1 MRPTSGTPPSVVDDG
16 DVPIDVRGNRRSLST
31 TSGRAYAWSIAVVA
45 IATLAAAAGR
55 ALLQM
60 PDVEMLFLLGVT
72 VVAVTAPRGPSV
84 LAAALSVAAY
94 DFFFVRPPL
103 TFDVDDLRYLLT
115 FAMMFGIGVVIS
127 TLMLRVREEQ
137 RAALDR
143 ERRTAALY
151 AVSRRLG
158 AALGAI
164 DVAEVCVGAIAEAIH
179 AASVLLVPMG
189 RDELV
194 GVAAAPSGTEL
205 SAEELG
211 VAQWALLHG
220 SPAGNG
226 TPTFGEVS
234 VLCVPLRPL
243 ADVLAVAAVR
253 VAAGAALRPDQR
265 DFLDAVCR
273 QGALALERVRL
284 AEEARQASLRV
295 EAERLRSA
303 LLSSVSHD
311 LRTPLAAITG
321 AATTLR
327 DEDGLDADTR
337 GDLIGAVCDEAERL
351 ERLVGNLL
359 DMTRLESGSVEPRR
373 EWVPLVEVIG
383 AALTRLEQPL
393 SQRRVTTTIP
403 DELPLLSVDP
413 VLLEQLFSN
422 VLENTTKYTPPG
434 SPLDISARRERD
446 SVVVEVADR
455 GPGLPAGAEEKIF
468 ERFRRGDHPAVGGAG
483 LGLAIARAIASAHG
497 GALVASNRPGG
508 GAVFRLELPL
518 GEAPPTEI
526 DPGVTA

>member
-1 MRPTSGTPPSVVDDG
+1 MRGG
-16 DVPIDVRGNRRSLST
+16 KRSLST
-31 TSGRAYAWSIAVVA
+31 PRRAYAWAVFVVA
-45 IATLAAAAGR
+45 VATCAAAAGR
-55 ALLQM
+55 TLLRM

-72 VVAVTAPRGPSV
+72 LVAVTAPRGPSI

-94 DFFFVRPPL
+94 DFFFVPPPL

-115 FAMMFGIGVVIS
+115 FAMMFGIGVVLS
-127 TLMLRVREEQ
+127 TLMLRLRDEQ
-137 RAALDR
+137 QASVDR

-158 AALGAI
+158 SALGAV
-164 DVAEVCVGAIAEAIH
+164 DVAEVCVGAIGDAIH
-179 AASVLLVPMG
+179 AASVLLVPG
-189 RDELV
+189 SRDELV
-194 GVAAAPSGTEL
+194 AIAGAPADATL
-205 SAEELG
+205 RAEELS
-211 VAQWALLHG
+211 VAQWASLHG

-226 TPTFGEVS
+226 TSTFGEAS

-243 ADVLAVAAVR
+243 TDVLAVAAVR
-253 VAAGAALRPDQR
+253 VDPGAALRPDHR
-265 DFLDAVCR
+265 EFLDAVCR

-284 AEEARQASLRV
+284 AEDARQASLRV

-327 DEDGLDADTR
+327 DEDGLDVETR
-337 GDLIGAVCDEAERL
+337 RELIGAVCDETERL

-383 AALTRLEQPL
+383 AALTRLERRL
-393 SQRRVTTTIP
+393 SRRPVTTTIP

-422 VLENTTKYTPPG
+422 VLENATKYTPPG
-434 SPLDISARRERD
+434 SPLDLSARRERD
-446 SVVVEVADR
+446 RVVVEIADR
-455 GPGLPAGAEEKIF
+455 GPGFPKGAEEKIF
-468 ERFRRGDHPAVGGAG
+468 QRFHRGDHPAVGGAG

-508 GAVFRLELPL
+508 GAIFRLELPL
-518 GEAPPTEI
+518 GEAPPAAM
-526 DPGVTA
+526 DAGVTT